1 MLKFILKWFD
11 SKDFEIASPQAL
23 KKKLDSLFKTVDSFI
38 FEIGK
43 TK

>member
-11 SKDFEIASPQAL
+11 SKDFGIASPQAL
-23 KKKLDSLFKTVDSFI
+23 KKLDSLFKTEDSFT